1 MLQQEI
7 GWFDN
12 NDNNVGV
19 LTTKLAVE
27 VKLYKRTNINN

>member
-7 GWFDN
+7 GWFD
-12 NDNNVGV
+12 DNNNGVGV

-27 VKLYKRTNINN
+27 VIK